1 MNFLFTKFYFI
12 LKFFYLDGAVID
24 RDESDRWVCSVLCN
38 RIAAARTFYEYSML
52 ILCFLTALLWG
63 ITNWFLK
70 EGSTGLQKIHYDNRI
85 KQFGAEIWYFF
96 TNAQVLKTY
105 YFNENYLLIFVV

>member
-1 MNFLFTKFYFI
+1 
-12 LKFFYLDGAVID
+12 
-24 RDESDRWVCSVLCN
+24 
-38 RIAAARTFYEYSML
+38 ML

-70 EGSTGLQKIHYDNRI
+70 RGSTGLQKIHYDNRI

-105 YFNENYLLIFVV
+105 YYNENYLLIFVI